1 MKDVLLCFD
10 ENIACQKSKQAAFH
24 PGPVLPLSGE
34 GSPLKFI
41 MELKNFLKSNLCD
54 SCLVAEQLKQKLS
67 AKVEAAFGSVK
78 LMLPLSFL
86 FSIVKTFLMLL
97 LFFKKCDHSVISL
110 SCLGLAC
117 FHVVVFFK
125 YFSQTYF

>member
-1 MKDVLLCFD
+1 MAVLVPGERRLFYF
-10 ENIACQKSKQAAFH
+10 EKKIACQKSKLAAFH

-78 LMLPLSFL
+78 LMLPLTFL
-86 FSIVKTFLMLL
+86 FSIVKTFLLLL
-97 LFFKKCDHSVISL
+97 LFFKKCDHSAVSL
-110 SCLGLAC
+110 SCLGL
-117 FHVVVFFK
+117 
-125 YFSQTYF
+125 FSR